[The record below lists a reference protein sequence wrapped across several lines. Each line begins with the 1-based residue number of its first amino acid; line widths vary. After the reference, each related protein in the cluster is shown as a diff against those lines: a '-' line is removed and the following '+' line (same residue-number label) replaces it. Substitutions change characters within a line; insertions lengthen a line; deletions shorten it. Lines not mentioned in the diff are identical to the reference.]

1 MQGFSAQDLAYVIR
15 VDEIAW
21 GGLLLAL
28 TIAVHGTGMFNI
40 LRMTILL
47 ADRTAPTRQRFPVLG
62 MGILIL
68 AVWIIV
74 LVHLAEVAIWAA
86 FFVWK
91 EAQPNIFSAFYSA
104 LLNYTA
110 LQAGY
115 LPIRWRLLEG
125 MLGIAGLLSFA
136 WSTGTLLAVAAKFIQ
151 EPSQS
156 SRKK

>member
-1 MQGFSAQDLAYVIR
+1 MPGFSAQDLAYVIR
-15 VDEIAW
+15 LDELAW

-28 TIAVHGTGMFNI
+28 TVAVHGTGMFNI
-40 LRMTILL
+40 MRMTVML
-47 ADRTAPTRQRFPVLG
+47 ADRTAQVRLRFPALG
-62 MGILIL
+62 MAILIV

-74 LVHLAEVAIWAA
+74 VVHLAEVAIWAA

-91 EAQPNIFSAFYSA
+91 DAQPNIFSAFYAA

-136 WSTGTLLAVAAKFIQ
+136 WSTGTLLALAAKFIQ
-151 EPSQS
+151 EPVQQPS
-156 SRKK
+156 KK

>member
-1 MQGFSAQDLAYVIR
+1 MPGFSAQDLAYVIR
-15 VDEIAW
+15 LDEIAW

-40 LRMTILL
+40 MRMTVML
-47 ADRTAPTRQRFPVLG
+47 ADRTAQVRLRFPALG
-62 MGILIL
+62 MGILIV

-74 LVHLAEVAIWAA
+74 VVHLAEVAIWAA

-91 EAQPNIFSAFYSA
+91 DAQPNIFSAFYAA

-136 WSTGTLLAVAAKFIQ
+136 WSTGTLLALAPKFIQ
-151 EPSQS
+151 EPVQQPS
-156 SRKK
+156 KK